1 MGLGMNAE
9 ELRKNSQLTE
19 SVVQDLN
26 KDPKLPFEVK
36 RVFFFFSI
44 SSMEKNRKFFFH
56 FSPFSFFLL
65 FSRHLP
71 PKKTTPFSTNR
82 KTPSTSSP
90 TASPSTI

>member
-44 SSMEKNRKFFFH
+44 SSMEKNLSMGEIQNNKKKLQI
-56 FSPFSFFLL
+56 SLEKEQTI
-65 FSRHLP
+65 LP
-71 PKKTTPFSTNR
+71 KL
-82 KTPSTSSP
+82 
-90 TASPSTI
+90 